1 MVLGGKNIYGYPIG
15 ILMLETKFPRIPG
28 DIGNATTWNFPVL
41 YKIIKKATPDVA
53 VRKGAEGLLE
63 PFVRGAQELE
73 KEGVRAITTT
83 CGFLGLFQKEM
94 SSAVQIPV
102 FTSSLMQV
110 PLVYSMLKPT
120 QKVGILTIHSKSLT
134 QRHLSSVGAD
144 SIPHVIYGTEKE
156 EEFSR
161 AILDDEIEMD
171 VKKSK
176 EEIVRVAIRMV
187 TEHPEIGAFVLE
199 CTNMPPYAASIQKEI
214 GLPIF
219 DIYTLVMLMYNAV
232 VKRDFSGYM

>member
-1 MVLGGKNIYGYPIG
+1 M
-15 ILMLETKFPRIPG
+15 
-28 DIGNATTWNFPVL
+28 
-41 YKIIKKATPDVA
+41 
-53 VRKGAEGLLE
+53 
-63 PFVRGAQELE
+63 
-73 KEGVRAITTT
+73 
-83 CGFLGLFQKEM
+83 
-94 SSAVQIPV
+94 
-102 FTSSLMQV
+102 
-110 PLVYSMLKPT
+110 
-120 QKVGILTIHSKSLT
+120 T